1 MGFSAGGGRR
11 GARRAPLAKFVLD
24 VPLAGRHALPGWHSA
39 LRAAWGDDFSASP
52 DGQLALE
59 LVGGGMA
66 RSTNSNYDSK
76 VRQFLEFCGQRVPV
90 ANPLA
95 ADEALFIEYVAWHA
109 RRGRVRMT
117 VKNFQPYLSAIN
129 KLYKA
134 VKSKIFAGGE
144 KVCDATKAAG
154 RRQRLADA
162 GARSLPRT
170 FLPAPVAL
178 SILER
183 AEDMVSCLTGEFD
196 DPGELLELLRPL
208 LATVN
213 SFLWFDR
220 PHTAVGARWQD
231 FGLGAAELLFF

>member
-1 MGFSAGGGRR
+1 M
-11 GARRAPLAKFVLD
+11 
-24 VPLAGRHALPGWHSA
+24 
-39 LRAAWGDDFSASP
+39 
-52 DGQLALE
+52 
-59 LVGGGMA
+59 
-66 RSTNSNYDSK
+66 
-76 VRQFLEFCGQRVPV
+76 PV
-90 ANPLA
+90 AIPLA
-95 ADEALFIEYVAWHA
+95 ADETLFIEYVAWHA

-170 FLPAPVAL
+170 YLPASVAL

-196 DPGELLELLRPL
+196 DPGALLELLRHCSPPSTASCGSTGPTRRSARGGRTSAWVRRSCSSSS
-208 LATVN
+208 AT
-213 SFLWFDR
+213 SR
-220 PHTAVGARWQD
+220 PTWKAC
-231 FGLGAAELLFF
+231 

>member
-1 MGFSAGGGRR
+1 MGLSASGGRR

-24 VPLAGRHALPGWHSA
+24 VPLAGRHATPGWHSA
-39 LRAAWGDDFSASP
+39 LRAAWGDDFSESP
-52 DGQLALE
+52 DRQLALE

-66 RSTNSNYDSK
+66 RNTNSNYDSK

-134 VKSKIFAGGE
+134 VKSGIFAGGE
-144 KVCDATKAAG
+144 KVCDATKAA
-154 RRQRLADA
+154 
-162 GARSLPRT
+162 
-170 FLPAPVAL
+170 
-178 SILER
+178 
-183 AEDMVSCLTGEFD
+183 
-196 DPGELLELLRPL
+196 
-208 LATVN
+208 
-213 SFLWFDR
+213 
-220 PHTAVGARWQD
+220 
-231 FGLGAAELLFF
+231 